1 MRLLVSGEN
10 NMKQKQVL
18 LSGVIITK
26 NEHERLAAC
35 IQALR
40 FCDEVVVLDNGSE
53 DDTVEI
59 ARHHGA
65 VVHSLPDGDF
75 AQMRNYAKEH
85 VRGKWLLYIDADEI
99 VTQELADQIVHAVH
113 DWKSGNPD
121 VYALHRKNYYLGF
134 LWPTHEW
141 MTRLFRVPA
150 LIEWKGAVHETPITL
165 GPVGKLSAYL
175 LHDTHRN
182 LEQMVQKTNEWS
194 KTEAKLRFDA
204 GHPKITWWRFIRVMM
219 TGFWQS
225 YITQGGWKAG
235 AVGWIESIFQAFSM
249 FVTYAKL
256 WELQNDRK

>member
-1 MRLLVSGEN
+1 
-10 NMKQKQVL
+10 MKQKQVL

-35 IQALR
+35 IKALA
-40 FCDEVVVLDNGSE
+40 FCDEVVVLDNGSN

-59 ARHHGA
+59 AHLHGA
-65 VVHSLPDGDF
+65 TVYSLPDGDF
-75 AQMRNYAKEH
+75 SQMRNYAKEH
-85 VRGKWLLYIDADEI
+85 VRGKWLLYIDADEL
-99 VTQELADQIVHAVH
+99 VTESLATEIVHAVH
-113 DWKSGNPD
+113 DWKNGNPD

-134 LWPTHEW
+134 LWPNSEW

-165 GPVGKLSAYL
+165 GPVGKLSADL

-182 LEQMVQKTNEWS
+182 LEQMVQKTNEWA

-204 GHPKITWWRFIRVMM
+204 GHPKITWWRFIRVMI

-225 YITQGGWKAG
+225 YITQGGWRAG